1 MPLLLIFVAGVLI
14 VSAIRN
20 TQTQL
25 ATELETDLPGFGAWA
40 LAIIGVGALGWV
52 PGMRVISRWLLAL
65 VIVVL
70 VVKNYSALFAGFAH
84 TAAPQ
89 PTQGAITPAAAY
101 AANPDNPQ
109 LAAGDVG
116 TATAAN
122 INAVQPASVT
132 SPFGAFDPAA
142 FLTAFESGIGGFG
155 GIA

>member
-14 VSAIRN
+14 VSAFRN

-70 VVKNYSALFAGFAH
+70 VVKNYSALFSGFSRT
-84 TAAPQ
+84 TAP
-89 PTQGAITPAAAY
+89 PPIQGAITPAAAY

-116 TATAAN
+116 TN
-122 INAVQPASVT
+122 VNAVQPASVT

-142 FLTAFESGIGGFG
+142 FLTAFESGVGGFG
-155 GIA
+155 GVA